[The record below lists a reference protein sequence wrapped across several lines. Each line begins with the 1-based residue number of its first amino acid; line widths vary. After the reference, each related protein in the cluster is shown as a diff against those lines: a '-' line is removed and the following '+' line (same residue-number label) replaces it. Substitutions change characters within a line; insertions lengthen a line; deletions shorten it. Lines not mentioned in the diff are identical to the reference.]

1 MAYWECGNILVSSMW
16 SYLVWQAI
24 TFVLR
29 KRSIIQ
35 PEIFWLC
42 FMSRGKISKYVKW
55 YLVLNCISFTTNV
68 KISNEEI
75 VYRCTWYQNKWNVF
89 YCILRYTYWK
99 NYRDL
104 VCCCYMFIDIL
115 PFEFLIATF
124 NLRWYKKHE
133 CNIYTLRVRK
143 PRYFY
148 GTVRPSTRCVG
159 ECYRLLDFTFIYT
172 WNIIGIK
179 FLDYVCC

>member
-1 MAYWECGNILVSSMW
+1 MYSTVCHNYCWISTSHVMAYWECGNILVSSMW

-55 YLVLNCISFTTNV
+55 YLVWNCISFTTNV

-75 VYRCTWYQNKWNVF
+75 VYRWYIVELTWYQNKWNVF
-89 YCILRYTYWK
+89 YFILRYTYWK
-99 NYRDL
+99 KSSRLSMLLLHVYR
-104 VCCCYMFIDIL
+104 YIAFWIL
-115 PFEFLIATF
+115 NRNF
-124 NLRWYKKHE
+124 
-133 CNIYTLRVRK
+133 
-143 PRYFY
+143 
-148 GTVRPSTRCVG
+148 
-159 ECYRLLDFTFIYT
+159 
-172 WNIIGIK
+172 
-179 FLDYVCC
+179 